1 MSLPYRVTDSIPFQ
15 ARRWLRRLVL
25 LMAAV
30 AVIAS
35 VGPVSMALQEDG
47 EEVEPSSQR
56 RHGDLV
62 RIFTGDIHVPADT
75 VRHGMIL
82 CIGGDVVIEG
92 EVTQDVTVILGSL
105 KIDGGEVRQS
115 VIGIVSK
122 LDLRDAE
129 IRGDLINIIGS
140 MTEDNLYVG
149 RQNFNLGNLGAWV
162 PGLMTVLTWFR
173 VLGLVLVFILL
184 VLLVAIA
191 PDRVRLIG
199 AETPV
204 RYVSAFFVGIL
215 VYCAL
220 LLVVLPI
227 AAGTVIGLPIFYLA
241 YLAFKW
247 LALAGMFYAVGRL
260 IGRVFGREMS
270 PLGAVLLVYAVYSLI
285 LLALS
290 PLGLVGLGLISA
302 FRIVF
307 FCFFEVPAVGLVL
320 LTRLGTRASPGPAPA
335 VGYPGTAVPVSPS
348 PPPPPT
354 APPPV
359 EPPGPVDLPGAG
371 VNSTPPNDPSE
382 DRSD

>member
-1 MSLPYRVTDSIPFQ
+1 MSLPCRVTDSIPFRT
-15 ARRWLRRLVL
+15 RRRVRLAVL
-25 LMAAV
+25 MIAAMAA
-30 AVIAS
+30 ITS

-47 EEVEPSSQR
+47 EEAEPRHQR

-82 CIGGDVVIEG
+82 CIGGEVVIEG

-129 IRGDLINIIGS
+129 IRGDLINVVGT
-140 MTEDNLYVG
+140 MTEGNLYVG
-149 RQNFNLGNLGAWV
+149 RHNFDLGSLGAWF
-162 PGLMTVLTWFR
+162 PGFMTLLTWFR
-173 VLGLVLVFILL
+173 VLGLLLVFILL

-199 AETPV
+199 EETPV

-215 VYCAL
+215 VYCVL

-227 AAGTVIGLPIFYLA
+227 AAGTVVGLPVFYLA

-260 IGRVFGREMS
+260 VGRGFGREMS

-290 PLGLVGLGLISA
+290 PLGLVGLGLISI

-335 VGYPGTAVPVSPS
+335 AGYPGTAVTVPPS
-348 PPPPPT
+348 PAPPPT
-354 APPPV
+354 
-359 EPPGPVDLPGAG
+359 DSPGAG
-371 VNSTPPNDPSE
+371 PDSTLPSDPSE